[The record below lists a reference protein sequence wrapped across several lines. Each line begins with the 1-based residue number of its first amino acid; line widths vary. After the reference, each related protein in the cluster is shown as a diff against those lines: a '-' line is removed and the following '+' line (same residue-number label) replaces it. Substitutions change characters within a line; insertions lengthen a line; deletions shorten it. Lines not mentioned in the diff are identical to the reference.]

1 MFKFSS
7 VSVCVLLAL
16 LVITNAS
23 FAQDWILEWYVLDPI
38 LDVVDEATNTHQL
51 IYGDKINADLT
62 LPGQI
67 PEPGDEGEYIAGDET
82 FEVGEWKVRDYDEA
96 IMGTWDG
103 TSLGIYDNEFG
114 SMDHFTAHAIIAIGS
129 PVDQDTVLHL
139 GYDDHTMVYLNG
151 EDVVYLIGWT
161 DPLVVVP
168 IDVHLNKGLNIL
180 MLQVHDNVGG
190 DHFEAYFEADNLEFF
205 STGFDEIISVSLK
218 DKLSTTWGNIK
229 FLR

>member
-1 MFKFSS
+1 MMFKFSS

-38 LDVVDEATNTHQL
+38 RNVLDEATDTHQL

-62 LPGQI
+62 LPGQV

-82 FEVGEWKVRDYDEA
+82 FEVGGWKVRDYDEA
-96 IMGTWDG
+96 IMGTWGG
-103 TSLGIYDNEFG
+103 TSEGIYDNEFG
-114 SMDHFTAHAIIAIGS
+114 SMDHFTTHAIVAIES
-129 PVDQDTVLHL
+129 PVDQDTVLQL

-151 EDVVYLIGWT
+151 EVTGYFTGWT
-161 DPLVVVP
+161 DPLAVIP

-180 MLQVHDNVGG
+180 MLQIHDNTGG
-190 DHFEAYFEADNLEFF
+190 DHFEGYFEADNLEFSMNF
-205 STGFDEIISVSLK
+205 GDASAVSLK
-218 DKLSTTWGNIK
+218 DNLSTTWGNIK
-229 FLR
+229 R